1 MFMAHG
7 TQSKETMNTQNFLF
21 DALDNAKEHAAD
33 LAAFEDVTP
42 APRYFDDR
50 SNLIEANLGRPAAEY
65 ADANLAGWVLD
76 LLADSRMN
84 VRGPQAGTRVCDQAA
99 PSFVPANLLAR

>member
-1 MFMAHG
+1 MTHG
-7 TQSKETMNTQNFLF
+7 TTATQNFLF

-42 APRYFDDR
+42 APRYFDSR
-50 SNLIEANLGRPAAEY
+50 SFDIEANLGRAAAEY
-65 ADANLAGWVLD
+65 ADRNLAGWVLD
-76 LLADSRMN
+76 LLADNSLN